1 MLRDQRGEGGA
12 DIGVGNDCSVNQ
24 SIAHH
29 SVVFRPSALKM
40 WVSTSPWQGGAYICY
55 DLGAVMRDPD
65 PAGELCDAA
74 QEIAADTAYLA
85 HDYPRVVAYRRLG
98 GEIRKAMREET
109 AADAATLDRFE
120 RTNPQNFHTWKLLGE
135 YYRSQ
140 GDDVRAAQCFDKA
153 LQSGIPRADEREAV
167 ERLKSECKP

>member
-1 MLRDQRGEGGA
+1 MQEEF
-12 DIGVGNDCSVNQ
+12 DIIVIGSG
-24 SIAHH
+24 
-29 SVVFRPSALKM
+29 
-40 WVSTSPWQGGAYICY
+40 
-55 DLGAVMRDPD
+55 
-65 PAGELCDAA
+65 
-74 QEIAADTAYLA
+74 
-85 HDYPRVVAYRRLG
+85 LG

-140 GDDVRAAQCFDKA
+140 GDDLRAAQCFDKA
-153 LQSGIPRADEREAV
+153 LQSGIPRTDEREAV